1 MVGKVFPIA
10 IFILI
15 LVAVS
20 VLGKQDRNARRIVLI
35 KPARKATRRFYI
47 IKCCGNYT
55 CSGRRTTGSG
65 SKITNLK
72 PTNVQPTTK
81 QKLDAITSDGSAD
94 GPGANEGGTENQQ
107 EGTDPSGQEIATESP
122 NLNQKDEP
130 SASVSEISNN
140 PEPDSSTNNIVE
152 GTDASSIASVTSSGS
167 PSDTGLNNPSGN
179 DPSNPSGNDLSNP
192 SGNNLS
198 NPSGNN
204 LSNPSGN
211 NLSNPS
217 GNDLSSPSTTNPS
230 NPSSTTDGGAN
241 LVYSTTSNQLNV
253 DSQDY
258 VPNASYTGSINEV
271 ETQGPTTIKPST
283 TKPPV
288 EQLKGAF
295 EASYSFT
302 CVKNQSLFDAD
313 GSLKNSREYG
323 SWEVAC
329 GEQYIFGNQL
339 ANFKE
344 NFDLC
349 CSIGMLPIMIDNAWK
364 HSCLMDFIDGPN
376 WKYNVVYWSTGKRAS
391 PTSFVWYDKRATFSS
406 NYWQT
411 GQPSNTN
418 GNENC
423 VMITIFPF
431 NEMTLQLNDR
441 ACDSLTPFSCV
452 GPTTPKPK
460 CAFPQC
466 PTSNCTLNPAFHTV
480 LSDGVTSY
488 LTAPNNHGSW
498 TIIDY
503 RTFMISKPSDTK
515 TLEEA
520 FAACCALD
528 FKLLSL
534 EQGYKYSFLARAFK
548 NLSITSGKF
557 WTSGSDGGCE
567 GKYGFCSTRRFAN
580 SNETFWMK
588 NEPDDAGSGNQ
599 NCLAVNAVN
608 NQALLSDEPCSAKLR
623 YICEGRSTDKQKAH
637 ELECMAAY
645 GVTAAE
651 LATLWTNTN
660 PSPRLQCFM
669 KCYGEHTDLFIDGW
683 INEPRVYSHVWAIS
697 RKSAT
702 TLEQNYATMDT
713 CTKQSKPL
721 PELCSRASG
730 MLDCGLQKSPTETM
744 KLVDMMEPTII
755 VLRLHIHQNFK
766 IIFFQERKSWL
777 VPTTTSLCPN
787 TFRCVI
793 NPDWRDDIYAAASGS
808 TFSSNGITGTVTV
821 ACGKRFFVG
830 NWFDW
835 VPIHELMSA
844 CCSLGM
850 RLLTIDS
857 QWKANCVFTNNLQKG
872 LANNRGF
879 TTAAVRQPSFA
890 TKNCFSDQPFSYRSW
905 MDFDA
910 TLINTVPSFALVNFA
925 NRMGYY
931 YKGDARNLACE
942 SL

>member
-10 IFILI
+10 VFILI

-47 IKCCGNYT
+47 IKCCGNNT

-72 PTNVQPTTK
+72 PITVKPTTG
-81 QKLDAITSDGSAD
+81 QQLDVISSD
-94 GPGANEGGTENQQ
+94 GPGADEGGIGNQQ
-107 EGTDPSGQEIATESP
+107 EGTDPGAGQEIATESP
-122 NLNQKDEP
+122 NDEP
-130 SASVSEISNN
+130 SASVSEISND
-140 PEPDSSTNNIVE
+140 PEPDSTTIKMD

-167 PSDTGLNNPSGN
+167 PSVT
-179 DPSNPSGNDLSNP
+179 DLSNL

-211 NLSNPS
+211 NLSNTS
-217 GNDLSSPSTTNPS
+217 GNDLSSPSITNANAS

-241 LVYSTTSNQLNV
+241 LGYSTTSNQLNAG
-253 DSQDY
+253 SQDY
-258 VPNASYTGSINEV
+258 ASNASYTGSINEV

-295 EASYSFT
+295 ESSYPFT
-302 CVKNQSLFDAD
+302 CVKNQSLFDTD

-329 GEQYIFGNQL
+329 GEQYFFGNKL
-339 ANFKE
+339 ANFKD
-344 NFDLC
+344 NFDFC
-349 CSIGMLPIMIDNAWK
+349 CSIGMQPIMIENAWK

-431 NEMTLQLNDR
+431 NEITLQLNDR
-441 ACDSLTPFSCV
+441 ACDSLTPVSCV
-452 GPTTPKPK
+452 GPTTPKPN

-488 LTAPNNHGSW
+488 LTVPNNHGSW
-498 TIIDY
+498 VIIDY

-567 GKYGFCSTRRFAN
+567 GKYGFCSTRRFAHA
-580 SNETFWMK
+580 NETFWMQ
-588 NEPDDAGSGNQ
+588 NEPNDAGGNQ

-608 NQALLSDEPCSAKLR
+608 NKALLSDEPCSTKLR

-645 GVTAAE
+645 GVTDAE
-651 LATLWTNTN
+651 LATMWTNTN
-660 PSPRLQCFM
+660 PSPRLKCFM

-744 KLVDMMEPTII
+744 KLVDIMEPTII
-755 VLRLHIHQNFK
+755 
-766 IIFFQERKSWL
+766 ERKSWL

-787 TFRCVI
+787 SYRCVI
-793 NPDWRDDIYAAASGS
+793 NPDWRDDIYSAASGS
-808 TFSSNGITGTVTV
+808 TFSSNGISGTVTV

-830 NWFDW
+830 DWFDW
-835 VPIHELMSA
+835 IPFHELMSA

-872 LANNRGF
+872 MATNRAF
-879 TTAAVRQPSFA
+879 ATAAVRQPSFA

-905 MDFDA
+905 LDFDA
-910 TLINTVPSFALVNFA
+910 TLINTAPSFALVNFA
-925 NRMGYY
+925 TRKGFY
-931 YKGDARNLACE
+931 YKQNAKNLACE